1 MKKTIQLIPKNVK
14 FPEARIL
21 GKEQRELY
29 NEVDRKT
36 AENFGKDSLAYKTI
50 LKGINTKDVTG
61 SQFFWNTNLGIY
73 LPAKQKVVSLEDM
86 EEINDLDE
94 SFFKVFYSDAPEII
108 LRTET
113 PSWKNNEHILKNLVK
128 QVKKEKYEFSSEN
141 PLRISGLNLVKDK
154 NSKNFYGL
162 FLKIG
167 NDTKITNDERFAYSN
182 NGKEIPFGKKTK
194 EIYTRENG
202 LSRCYLGRYSV
213 LDSFNDSLRVCS
225 YLAFSN
231 SDGRVVL
238 VDAEGVA
245 LKNLEVE
252 KVINERIIKRT
263 QGTTKIQ
270 RNGWFSYLE
279 NSEK

>member
-50 LKGINTKDVTG
+50 LNGINTKDVTG

-194 EIYTRENG
+194 GFYTKENG
-202 LSRCYLGRYSV
+202 LSRCG
-213 LDSFNDSLRVCS
+213 LDRDWDLDLYYGDLADSS
-225 YLAFSN
+225 

-252 KVINERIIKRT
+252 KVINERISDLVLQIKHNRLSEEI
-263 QGTTKIQ
+263 IQ
-270 RNGWFSYLE
+270 
-279 NSEK
+279 

>member
-50 LKGINTKDVTG
+50 LNGINTKDVTG

-194 EIYTRENG
+194 EIYTEENG
-202 LSRCYLGRYSV
+202 LSRCYLYGDSV
-213 LDSFNDSLRVCS
+213 LGSFDG
-225 YLAFSN
+225 YLAN
-231 SDGRVVL
+231 SSSFGRVVL

-252 KVINERIIKRT
+252 KVINERFIKRT

>member
-50 LKGINTKDVTG
+50 LNGINTKDVTG

-194 EIYTRENG
+194 EIYTEENG
-202 LSRCYLGRYSV
+202 LSRCCLYGDSV
-213 LDSFNDSLRVCS
+213 LGSFDG
-225 YLAFSN
+225 YLAN
-231 SDGRVVL
+231 SSSFGRVVL
-238 VDAEGVA
+238 VDAEGVT

-252 KVINERIIKRT
+252 KVINERISKLDLL
-263 QGTTKIQ
+263 KKE
-270 RNGWFSYLE
+270 YLE
-279 NSEK
+279 KIKDI